1 MLKHEKN
8 CSYIGG
14 GEAYLLQSV
23 AIQINHTANGD
34 FYVLTIKFR
43 YIIFI
48 ELRGLL

>member
-1 MLKHEKN
+1 MKDEKKFY
-8 CSYIGG
+8 YIGG

-43 YIIFI
+43 YVIFI
-48 ELRGLL
+48 EFRGLL